1 VDSRIHNGKAL
12 VVDDSKTIRLIL
24 SQTLGEL
31 GWNVEQ
37 APNGQVALTWL
48 DSPPEPA
55 GLVLIDW
62 NMPEMNGLDLVRQIR
77 ERTRVASSKLMMV
90 TTETETEQIENAI
103 KAGANEYVMKPHQGH
118 HRGQAS
124 IDGLDAVTNGT
135 PGNNMLAVRSSVIP
149 AGQRARIL
157 IVDDSVVIRRLITTT
172 LARVP
177 DFEVVGTAANG
188 KIALDKIG
196 KLDPDVVTLD
206 IEMPVMN
213 GLETLKA
220 IRA

>member
-1 VDSRIHNGKAL
+1 MRIDKLLFMLAGRKTDDKRHVDSRIHNGKAL

-103 KAGANEYVMKPHQGH
+103 KAGANEYVMKPSP
-118 HRGQAS
+118 R
-124 IDGLDAVTNGT
+124 T
-135 PGNNMLAVRSSVIP
+135 SSWTSF
-149 AGQRARIL
+149 
-157 IVDDSVVIRRLITTT
+157 D
-172 LARVP
+172 
-177 DFEVVGTAANG
+177 
-188 KIALDKIG
+188 
-196 KLDPDVVTLD
+196 
-206 IEMPVMN
+206 
-213 GLETLKA
+213 
-220 IRA
+220 

>member
-1 VDSRIHNGKAL
+1 MRIDKLLFMLAGRKTDDKRHVDSRIHNGKAL

-48 DSPPEPA
+48 DSQPEPA

-77 ERTRVASSKLMMV
+77 ERTRMASSKLMMV

-103 KAGANEYVMKPHQGH
+103 KAGANEYVMKPFTKD
-118 HRGQAS
+118 
-124 IDGLDAVTNGT
+124 I
-135 PGNNMLAVRSSVIP
+135 
-149 AGQRARIL
+149 
-157 IVDDSVVIRRLITTT
+157 IVDKLRL
-172 LARVP
+172 
-177 DFEVVGTAANG
+177 
-188 KIALDKIG
+188 
-196 KLDPDVVTLD
+196 
-206 IEMPVMN
+206 M
-213 GLETLKA
+213 GLMQ
-220 IRA
+220 